1 MLSLGVPVKPSF
13 HAKAI
18 SALELLIEK
27 PPARGGLSIAVFVRL
42 PLRPGVL
49 PIIGM
54 PVIAPVIG
62 TPIMVSMPIMATV
75 PIMVSVPTMPSV
87 PIGLFDGDFG
97 GWCCQGPHNWR
108 PGK

>member
-1 MLSLGVPVKPSF
+1 MIV
-13 HAKAI
+13 AT
-18 SALELLIEK
+18 
-27 PPARGGLSIAVFVRL
+27 
-42 PLRPGVL
+42 
-49 PIIGM
+49 
-54 PVIAPVIG
+54 VIG

-108 PGK
+108 PGKEARRWCRVPGTGEDPAKGGQGRNGRYSQKLHFSLPLRVKVLGR